1 MEKLIEEWKEKGVDR
16 AEFEFSCGGDSMNDT
31 SLVFFDKEDKE
42 VIMSNESREILDN
55 DIYKEV
61 EFYENSDGHYQGEH
75 VTVLIKLHYQG
86 EHGTVLVE
94 FDAEENQFAY
104 SKSATQEWSE
114 SFTDIVRIEIT
125 PELHKFCKE
134 YVLEISGES
143 DYLDIEYAK
152 DFYINSEKCKMLEDI
167 KEVINEAIDD
177 HEPED
182 TSAGELEDYVSMS
195 NFATIDNNK
204 IKFNYDYRK
213 TVYN

>member
-42 VIMSNESREILDN
+42 VIMSNESRETLDN

-61 EFYENSDGHYQGEH
+61 EFYVNSDG
-75 VTVLIKLHYQG
+75 HYQG

-94 FDAEENQFAY
+94 FNVEENQFNY
-104 SKSATQEWSE
+104 SKSATEEWTE
-114 SFTDIVRIEIT
+114 SFTDIVKIEIT

-143 DYLDIEYAK
+143 GYLDIEYAK
-152 DFYINSEKCKMLEDI
+152 DFYINLEKLKMLEDI
-167 KEVINEAIDD
+167 QEIINEAIDD

-195 NFATIDNNK
+195 NFETIDNNK

>member
-1 MEKLIEEWKEKGVDR
+1 MEELIKEWLEKGVDR

-31 SLVFFDKEDKE
+31 SLVFFDKENKE
-42 VIMSNESREILDN
+42 VIMSNESRETLDN
-55 DIYKEV
+55 DIYSNV
-61 EFYENSDGHYQGEH
+61 EFYVNSDG
-75 VTVLIKLHYQG
+75 HYQG

-94 FDAEENQFAY
+94 FNVEENEFNY
-104 SKSATQEWSE
+104 SKSATEEWSE
-114 SFTDIVRIEIT
+114 SFSDIITIEIT

-134 YVLEISGES
+134 YVLEISGEQH
-143 DYLDIEYAK
+143 YLDIEFAK

-167 KEVINEAIDD
+167 KEIINEAIDD

-182 TSAGELEDYVSMS
+182 NTEGELEDYISVS
-195 NFATIDNNK
+195 NFETIDNNK

>member
-31 SLVFFDKEDKE
+31 SLVFFDKESKE
-42 VIMSNESREILDN
+42 IIMSNESRETLDN
-55 DIYKEV
+55 DIYSNV
-61 EFYENSDGHYQGEH
+61 EFYVNSDG
-75 VTVLIKLHYQG
+75 HYQG

-94 FDAEENQFAY
+94 FNVEENEFNY
-104 SKSATQEWSE
+104 SKSATEEWSE
-114 SFTDIVRIEIT
+114 SFSDIITIEIT

-143 DYLDIEYAK
+143 NYLDIEYAK

-182 TSAGELEDYVSMS
+182 KSAGELEDYVSMS
-195 NFATIDNNK
+195 NFKTIDNNK

>member
-1 MEKLIEEWKEKGVDR
+1 MEKLEKEPIDLLIKEWLEKGVDR

-31 SLVFFDKEDKE
+31 SLVFFDKENKE
-42 VIMSNESREILDN
+42 VIMSNESRETLDN
-55 DIYKEV
+55 DIYSNV
-61 EFYENSDGHYQGEH
+61 EFYVNSDG
-75 VTVLIKLHYQG
+75 HYQG

-94 FDAEENQFAY
+94 FNVEENEFNY
-104 SKSATQEWSE
+104 SKSATEEWSE
-114 SFTDIVRIEIT
+114 SFTDIIKLEIT

-143 DYLDIEYAK
+143 NYLDIEYAK
-152 DFYINSEKCKMLEDI
+152 DFYINSEKYKMLEDI
-167 KEVINEAIDD
+167 QEIINKAIDD

>member
-1 MEKLIEEWKEKGVDR
+1 MEELIKEWLEKGVDR

-31 SLVFFDKEDKE
+31 SLVFFDKESKE
-42 VIMSNESREILDN
+42 IIMSNESRETLDN
-55 DIYKEV
+55 DIYSNV
-61 EFYENSDGHYQGEH
+61 EFYVNSDG
-75 VTVLIKLHYQG
+75 HYQG

-94 FDAEENQFAY
+94 FNVEENEFNY
-104 SKSATQEWSE
+104 SKSATEEWSE
-114 SFTDIVRIEIT
+114 SFTDIIELEIT

-134 YVLEISGES
+134 YILEISGES

-152 DFYINSEKCKMLEDI
+152 DFYINSEKLKMFIDI
-167 KEVINEAIDD
+167 KEIINEALED

-182 TSAGELEDYVSMS
+182 KSEGELEDYVSMS
-195 NFATIDNNK
+195 NFETIDNNK

>member
-75 VTVLIKLHYQG
+75 
-86 EHGTVLVE
+86 GTVLVE
-94 FDAEENQFAY
+94 FDAEENEFNY
-104 SKSATQEWSE
+104 SKSATEEWSE
-114 SFTDIVRIEIT
+114 SFTDIIELEID

-152 DFYINSEKCKMLEDI
+152 DFYINSEKYKMLEDI
-167 KEVINEAIDD
+167 QEIINKAIDD
-177 HEPED
+177 HKPED
-182 TSAGELEDYVSMS
+182 NTEGELEDYISVS
-195 NFATIDNNK
+195 NFETIDNNK

>member
-42 VIMSNESREILDN
+42 VIMSNESRETLDN

-61 EFYENSDGHYQGEH
+61 EFYVNSDG
-75 VTVLIKLHYQG
+75 HYQG

-94 FDAEENQFAY
+94 FNVEENQFNY
-104 SKSATQEWSE
+104 SKSATEEWSE
-114 SFTDIVRIEIT
+114 SFSDIITIEIT

-134 YVLEISGES
+134 YVLEITGEGN
-143 DYLDIEYAK
+143 YLDIEYAK

-167 KEVINEAIDD
+167 QEIINEAIDD

>member
-16 AEFEFSCGGDSMNDT
+16 AEFEFSCGNDSMNDT

-42 VIMSNESREILDN
+42 VIMSNESSETLDN

-61 EFYENSDGHYQGEH
+61 EFYVNSDE
-75 VTVLIKLHYQG
+75 HYQG

-104 SKSATQEWSE
+104 SKSATEEWSE
-114 SFTDIVRIEIT
+114 SFTDIIELEIT

-143 DYLDIEYAK
+143 NYLDIIYAK
-152 DFYINSEKCKMLEDI
+152 DFYINSEKSKMLEDI
-167 KEVINEAIDD
+167 QEIINENMDN

-182 TSAGELEDYVSMS
+182 TSAGEIEDYLEMS
-195 NFATIDNNK
+195 GFEIINNNQ

>member
-1 MEKLIEEWKEKGVDR
+1 MEKLEKEPIDLLIKEWLEKGVDR

-31 SLVFFDKEDKE
+31 SLVFFDKENKE
-42 VIMSNESREILDN
+42 VIMSNESRETLDN
-55 DIYKEV
+55 DIYSNV
-61 EFYENSDGHYQGEH
+61 EFYVNSDG
-75 VTVLIKLHYQG
+75 HYQG

-94 FDAEENQFAY
+94 FNVEENEFNY
-104 SKSATQEWSE
+104 SKSATEEWSE
-114 SFTDIVRIEIT
+114 SFTDIIKLEIT

-143 DYLDIEYAK
+143 DFLDIEYAK

-167 KEVINEAIDD
+167 QEIINEAIDN
-177 HEPED
+177 HEPEN
-182 TSAGELEDYVSMS
+182 TLAGELEDYVNMS

>member
-31 SLVFFDKEDKE
+31 SLVFFDKESKE
-42 VIMSNESREILDN
+42 IIMSNESRETLDN

-61 EFYENSDGHYQGEH
+61 EFYVNSDG
-75 VTVLIKLHYQG
+75 HYQG

-114 SFTDIVRIEIT
+114 SFSDIITIEIT

-143 DYLDIEYAK
+143 NYLDIEYAK

-182 TSAGELEDYVSMS
+182 KSAGELEDYVSMS
-195 NFATIDNNK
+195 NFKTIDNNK

>member
-1 MEKLIEEWKEKGVDR
+1 MEELIKEWLEKGVDR

-31 SLVFFDKEDKE
+31 SLVFFDKESKE
-42 VIMSNESREILDN
+42 IIMSNESRETLDN
-55 DIYKEV
+55 DIYSNV
-61 EFYENSDGHYQGEH
+61 EFYVNSDG
-75 VTVLIKLHYQG
+75 HYQG

-94 FDAEENQFAY
+94 FNVEENEFNY
-104 SKSATQEWSE
+104 SKSATEEWSE
-114 SFTDIVRIEIT
+114 SFTDIIKLEIT

-143 DYLDIEYAK
+143 NYLDIEYAK

-167 KEVINEAIDD
+167 QEIINEAIDD
-177 HEPED
+177 HKPED
-182 TSAGELEDYVSMS
+182 TSEGELEDYVSMS

>member
-1 MEKLIEEWKEKGVDR
+1 MEKLEKEPIDLLIKEWLEKGVDR

-42 VIMSNESREILDN
+42 VIMSNESRETLDN

-61 EFYENSDGHYQGEH
+61 EFYVNSDG
-75 VTVLIKLHYQG
+75 HYQG

-94 FDAEENQFAY
+94 FNVEENEFNY
-104 SKSATQEWSE
+104 SKSATEEWSE
-114 SFTDIVRIEIT
+114 SFTDIIKLEIT

-143 DYLDIEYAK
+143 DFLDIEYAK
-152 DFYINSEKCKMLEDI
+152 DFYINSEKYKMLEDI
-167 KEVINEAIDD
+167 QEIINKAIDD

>member
-42 VIMSNESREILDN
+42 VIMSNESRETLDN
-55 DIYKEV
+55 DIYSNV
-61 EFYENSDGHYQGEH
+61 EFYVNSDG
-75 VTVLIKLHYQG
+75 HYQG

-143 DYLDIEYAK
+143 GYLDIEYAK
-152 DFYINSEKCKMLEDI
+152 DFYINSEKLKMLEDI
-167 KEVINEAIDD
+167 QEIINEAIDD

-195 NFATIDNNK
+195 NFETIDNNK

>member
-42 VIMSNESREILDN
+42 VIMSNESRETLDN
-55 DIYKEV
+55 DIYSNV
-61 EFYENSDGHYQGEH
+61 EFYVNSDG
-75 VTVLIKLHYQG
+75 HYQG

-94 FDAEENQFAY
+94 FNVEENEFNY
-104 SKSATQEWSE
+104 SKSATEEWSE
-114 SFTDIVRIEIT
+114 SFSDIITIEIT

-143 DYLDIEYAK
+143 NYLDIEYAK
-152 DFYINSEKCKMLEDI
+152 DFYINSEKLEMLKDI
-167 KEVINEAIDD
+167 QEIINENMDN

-182 TSAGELEDYVSMS
+182 TSEGEIEDYLEMS
-195 NFATIDNNK
+195 GFEIISNNQ

>member
-1 MEKLIEEWKEKGVDR
+1 MEELIKEWKEKGVDR

-31 SLVFFDKEDKE
+31 SLVFLDKEGKE
-42 VIMSNESREILDN
+42 VIMSNESKETLDN

-61 EFYENSDGHYQGEH
+61 EFYENSDGHYQGESG
-75 VTVLIKLHYQG
+75 I
-86 EHGTVLVE
+86 VLVE
-94 FDAEENQFAY
+94 FDIEENQFGY
-104 SKSATQEWSE
+104 SKSATEEWSE
-114 SFTDIVRIEIT
+114 SFTDIIELEIT

-134 YVLEISGES
+134 HIFEISGES

-152 DFYINSEKCKMLEDI
+152 DFYINSEKLEMLVDI
-167 KEVINEAIDD
+167 QEIINEALDN

-182 TSAGELEDYVSMS
+182 TSAGELEEYVSMS
-195 NFATIDNNK
+195 EFNTIDNNK